1 VRNVRNVRNDG
12 TTERRK
18 TFLTFL
24 TVPTFLTFLTFL
36 TLTACSGSGDKP
48 AAKPDWGRV
57 PVAVELRLAQG
68 ASGPQLVGRE
78 VYGQGRTVYLNPQAQ
93 ISNADIARAEAVKT
107 RIGKGLILQV
117 WYTKSGARKIA
128 ELTRQHIGDSL
139 AVLINSVVVAIP
151 IIREPINPGTQT
163 SSDIGVPLEPK
174 EANQLALAVS
184 KTWPAG
190 SKGGRR

>member
-1 VRNVRNVRNDG
+1 MRNDG

-36 TLTACSGSGDKP
+36 TLPACSGSGDKP

-151 IIREPINPGTQT
+151 IIREPINAGTQT

-184 KTWPAG
+184 KTWPVG

>member
-1 VRNVRNVRNDG
+1 VRNEG
-12 TTERRK
+12 TTERRM
-18 TFLTFL
+18 
-24 TVPTFLTFLTFL
+24 VLTFL
-36 TLTACSGSGDKP
+36 TLTACSAPGDKP
-48 AAKPDWGRV
+48 AARPDWGRV

-68 ASGPQLVGRE
+68 ASGPELVGRE

-151 IIREPINPGTQT
+151 VIQQPINPGTQT

-174 EANQLALAVS
+174 EANQLALAGS

-190 SKGGRR
+190 GKTGRR